1 MRTLTRSSHPRGS
14 SVTGPIGNSS
24 APTIAPAMTLTGERH
39 EPVLGAGFLD
49 GEAAHTDPGVHEGE
63 RFQGV
68 QGVRVV
74 EGGPSDPPVDPS
86 DGIAGIAWGNFVA
99 DVLHAPIL
107 VR

>member
-14 SVTGPIGNSS
+14 SVTGPIGHSS
-24 APTIAPAMTLTGERH
+24 APTIAPATTLTGERH

-68 QGVRVV
+68 RVV
-74 EGGPSDPPVDPS
+74 EGDPSDPPVDPS
-86 DGIAGIAWGNFVA
+86 DGIAGFAWGNFVA